1 MEVKMQYVVDLEDI
15 PSEVSDLLPGH
26 GVLASILNRLRDNL
40 AEKNVEHAILDFQ
53 EAKREIYLLNRR
65 ILDLEGVAQGY
76 MNIVHN
82 RNVGPANFEGIE
94 ESEDVV
100 MVEE

>member
-65 ILDLEGVAQGY
+65 ILDRRSRICEYCSQQRYGASKL
-76 MNIVHN
+76 
-82 RNVGPANFEGIE
+82 
-94 ESEDVV
+94 
-100 MVEE
+100 